1 MATIALKYTED
12 ELVASLKRNEKRAF
26 DYLYDNYSSALYGII
41 YRIVNDEIQAEDVM
55 QEVFLKIWRKINDY
69 DSTRGRLF
77 TWMMNIARNSSI
89 DHLRKEKVT
98 LDDIDESVSKL
109 DKMAHFQ
116 PEIATLDLRELM
128 KKLKPERQILLDM
141 VYLQGYTQ
149 EEAATKLNIPLGTV
163 KSRIRI
169 ALQDLKNYFAI

>member
-1 MATIALKYTED
+1 MATITLKYTED

-26 DYLYDNYSSALYGII
+26 EYLYDNYSSALYGII
-41 YRIVNDEIQAEDVM
+41 LRVINDEIQAEDVM

-69 DSTRGRLF
+69 DPSRGRLF

>member
-69 DSTRGRLF
+69 DPSRGRLF

-128 KKLKPERQILLDM
+128 KKLKPERHILLDM

>member
-1 MATIALKYTED
+1 MATIKLKYTED
-12 ELVASLKRNEKRAF
+12 ELVASLKRNEKKAF
-26 DYLYDNYSSALYGII
+26 EYLYDNYSSALYGII
-41 YRIVNDEIQAEDVM
+41 FRVINDEIQTEDVM

-69 DSTRGRLF
+69 DPSRGRLF

-89 DHLRKEKVT
+89 DHLRKDKVT